1 VAAELGALQVVF
13 ASPPDRE
20 WLVAEIWHGND
31 YLAEV
36 NQDGD
41 QLEVEIAPREDGQ
54 PWRVSLAD
62 LSAALSVIDARL
74 IKGRGTD
81 VE

>member
-1 VAAELGALQVVF
+1 MTGLGTLEVVF

-20 WLVAEIWHGND
+20 WLVAEIWQANE

-36 NQDGD
+36 SQDD
-41 QLEVEIAPREDGQ
+41 DHLEVEIIPREDGR
-54 PWRVSLAD
+54 PWCMPLAA

-74 IKGRGTD
+74 IKGRPID